1 MLEGM
6 KPPERPR
13 LRCKVWEIR
22 ESLEPGDL
30 KIFDAAMQNTEDWSH
45 TSLSLELKK
54 RGISIGRETIRN
66 HRHGDCVCAH
76 A

>member
-6 KPPERPR
+6 TPPAPR
-13 LRCKVWEIR
+13 HVHCKVWDIR

-30 KIFDAAMQNTEDWSH
+30 KIFDGAMSNREQWSH
-45 TSLSLELKK
+45 AALHLELKK
-54 RGISIGRETIRN
+54 RGIPLGRETIRN
-66 HRHGDCVCAH
+66 HRNGDCVCAN